1 MSRRVDERNEMR
13 KAMTEHIRYAFGQSS
28 LGEFIAARSE
38 QGLVVF
44 EFSDQQ
50 SRRVEQLR
58 ARFPDAVVKEDRE
71 ALNDTLALLSDIVD
85 HPERPCLVPLDIRG
99 TDFQRRVWEILRRI
113 PAGETTNYGAVAAEL
128 GARDARDATEA
139 IASNPIAILIP
150 CHRVIKKDGSLS
162 GYRGGVKRKRA
173 LLSREQQASGFKL
186 S

>member
-1 MSRRVDERNEMR
+1 MR

-44 EFSDQQ
+44 EFSDGQIKAIE
-50 SRRVEQLR
+50 RLKT
-58 ARFPDAVVKEDRE
+58 RFPDAVVEEDYA
-71 ALNDTLALLSDIVD
+71 ALDDTLAVLSDIVD
-85 HPERPCLVPLDIRG
+85 HPDRQANVPLDLRG
-99 TDFQRRVWEILRRI
+99 SEFQKRVWEVLCRI

-128 GARDARDATEA
+128 GSRDARDATEA

>member
-1 MSRRVDERNEMR
+1 MG

-44 EFSDQQ
+44 EFSDQ
-50 SRRVEQLR
+50 RNKTIERLR
-58 ARFPDAVVKEDRE
+58 SYFPDGEVEEDRE
-71 ALNDTLALLSDIVD
+71 ALNDMLAKLSDVVD
-85 HPERPCLVPLDIRG
+85 HPERQADIPLDIRG
-99 TDFQRRVWEILRRI
+99 TDFQKRVWEILRRV

-128 GARDARDATEA
+128 GTRDARDATEA

>member
-1 MSRRVDERNEMR
+1 MG

-44 EFSDQQ
+44 EFSDQ
-50 SRRVEQLR
+50 RNKTIERLR
-58 ARFPDAVVKEDRE
+58 SYFPDAEVEEDRE
-71 ALNDTLALLSDIVD
+71 ALNDMLGKLSDVVD
-85 HPERPCLVPLDIRG
+85 HPERQADIPLDVRG
-99 TDFQRRVWEILRRI
+99 TDFQKRVWEILRRV

-128 GARDARDATEA
+128 GTRDARDATEA

>member
-1 MSRRVDERNEMR
+1 
-13 KAMTEHIRYAFGQSS
+13 MTEHIRYAFGQSS

-44 EFSDQQ
+44 EFSDGQ
-50 SRRVEQLR
+50 SKAIERLR
-58 ARFPDAVVKEDRE
+58 SYFPDAVVVEDRE
-71 ALNDTLALLSDIVD
+71 GLQNTLAVLSDIVD
-85 HPERPCLVPLDIRG
+85 HPDRRCELALDIRG
-99 TDFQRRVWEILRRI
+99 TDFQKRVWEILRRI
-113 PAGETTNYGAVAAEL
+113 PAGETTNYGAVAAQL
-128 GARDARDATEA
+128 GTRDARDATEA